1 MMWMSLTKQESKN
14 NTYGQKRV
22 YVLLSILLAFS
33 EDIHRADFLTENFLK
48 KRILGKILKKKK
60 KIHKLVIYRK
70 HAVLKRL

>member
-1 MMWMSLTKQESKN
+1 MVWMSLTKQESKN

-22 YVLLSILLAFS
+22 YVLLIILLAFS

-48 KRILGKILKKKK
+48 KRILGKILKKK
-60 KIHKLVIYRK
+60 IHKLVIYRK